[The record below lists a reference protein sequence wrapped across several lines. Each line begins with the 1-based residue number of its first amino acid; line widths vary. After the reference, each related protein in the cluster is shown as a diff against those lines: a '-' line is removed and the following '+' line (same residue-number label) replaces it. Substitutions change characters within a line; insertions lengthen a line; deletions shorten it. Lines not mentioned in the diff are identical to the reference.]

1 VKDPAMTDDE
11 LDAKLFD
18 YHEGKLSPEERAE
31 VEKLLAARGE
41 PLAPPPEEEEKYRSG
56 LETLRA
62 HKAAPPET
70 FTTDVTSTIHRRSAG
85 RFFGRRT
92 FGDRVP
98 FGVVLAIGLVIAV
111 AIAAVLWTS
120 STGSLKVRRDPG
132 ESAPPDKTGGTLA
145 PPE

>member
-1 VKDPAMTDDE
+1 MTDDE

-18 YHEGKLSPEERAE
+18 YYEGNLPPEERAA

-41 PLAPPPEEEEKYRSG
+41 PLAPPPDEDEKYKSG

-62 HKAAPPET
+62 HKAAAPET
-70 FTTDVTSTIHRRSAG
+70 FTADVTDTIHRRSAG
-85 RFFGRRT
+85 RFFARRT

-98 FGVVLAIGLVIAV
+98 FGVVLALALVIAV

-120 STGSLKVRRDPG
+120 STGSLQVRPDPG
-132 ESAPPDKTGGTLA
+132 ESAPPDPSGAIK